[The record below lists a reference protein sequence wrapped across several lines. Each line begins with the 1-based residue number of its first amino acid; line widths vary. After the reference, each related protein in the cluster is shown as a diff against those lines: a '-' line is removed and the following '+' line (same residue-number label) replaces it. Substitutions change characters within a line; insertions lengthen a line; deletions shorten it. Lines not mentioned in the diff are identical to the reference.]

1 MHIQSVERS
10 HCLLHNLQLSYL
22 QTNQHTDAEA
32 DVEDKLSDV
41 PISTA
46 TSSCSCSL
54 CNYLQKLKL
63 MLAKNNKI
71 KILVSL
77 GKNLLSFSS
86 VLILVLQKE
95 AQPLDCESYL
105 SINTAQTLLFCS
117 SDILTPCQ
125 MQLLTAQVLCQ
136 LGPYRTRF
144 FPSLLFAYKL

>member
-1 MHIQSVERS
+1 MHIQSVERL
-10 HCLLHNLQLSYL
+10 HCFLHNLQLSYL

-46 TSSCSCSL
+46 TSSCSCPL
-54 CNYLQKLKL
+54 CSYLQKLKL

-71 KILVSL
+71 KILVPL

-95 AQPLDCESYL
+95 AQTLDCESYL

-136 LGPYRTRF
+136 LGPYRT
-144 FPSLLFAYKL
+144 

>member
-1 MHIQSVERS
+1 MHIQNVEHL
-10 HCLLHNLQLSYL
+10 HCFLHNLQLPYL

-71 KILVSL
+71 KILVPLS
-77 GKNLLSFSS
+77 KNLLSFSS

-136 LGPYRTRF
+136 LGPYRT
-144 FPSLLFAYKL
+144 

>member
-1 MHIQSVERS
+1 MFLTHGSWMHIQSVEHL
-10 HCLLHNLQLSYL
+10 HCFLHNLQLSYL

-32 DVEDKLSDV
+32 DVDKLSDV

-71 KILVSL
+71 KILVPL
-77 GKNLLSFSS
+77 DKNMLSFSS

-136 LGPYRTRF
+136 LGPYRT
-144 FPSLLFAYKL
+144 